1 MAQIYLEPDQKLISR
16 FQHGELSAF
25 DRLMD
30 AYTDKVYSL
39 AWGVLYNR
47 EEALDAVQEVFVKL
61 YKALP
66 KFDPSDNL
74 NAWIYRVC
82 LNHCIDRKRS
92 KKRLILE
99 LTEDDWERLS
109 GDYRDD
115 PQFAVCQKETGKI
128 IMKAVDRLPKRQRMA
143 FILRHYKLLTINE
156 VAEVLGCTSGAVKA
170 HLSRATFRLRNELK
184 IDLDGSRGDY

>member
-1 MAQIYLEPDQKLISR
+1 MAPIYVETDQKLISR
-16 FQHGELSAF
+16 FQLGELSAF

-66 KFDPSDNL
+66 NLNPKDNL

-82 LNHCIDRKRS
+82 LNHCIDRKRTR
-92 KKRLILE
+92 KHPVYE
-99 LTEDDWERLS
+99 LTEDDWERLT
-109 GDYRDD
+109 GDKRDE
-115 PQFAVCQKETGKI
+115 PEYAACQKETGKI
-128 IMKAVDRLPKRQRMA
+128 IMRAVDRLPKRQRLA

-170 HLSRATFRLRNELK
+170 HLSRATHRLKNELE
-184 IDLDGSRGDY
+184 IDLEGARGDY